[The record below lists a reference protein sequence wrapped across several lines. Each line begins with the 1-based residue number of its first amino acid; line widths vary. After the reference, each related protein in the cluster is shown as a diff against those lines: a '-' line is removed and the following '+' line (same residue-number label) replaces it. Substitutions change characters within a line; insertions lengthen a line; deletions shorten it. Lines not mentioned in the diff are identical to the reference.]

1 MRGEEEGDGGLRV
14 ERSRAVASQRVSRVA
29 RGKRAAAAAA
39 AAAARPEVKSLRT
52 HTIQVRYQLNKQA
65 EWHLSD
71 SHRTDSPGSL
81 RSHSESPDPSPP
93 PPPPPPPASP
103 CQDPKEYTRAV
114 ISAGDSAGEASP
126 DADRNVPVVPV
137 VEAQSSSSAQAR
149 STGIGANRELV
160 RGRIRRNE
168 GKKVALNLNAAGAAQ
183 ASEPDFEKF
192 FRPASWCEPG
202 TAW

>member
-1 MRGEEEGDGGLRV
+1 M
-14 ERSRAVASQRVSRVA
+14 
-29 RGKRAAAAAA
+29 
-39 AAAARPEVKSLRT
+39 
-52 HTIQVRYQLNKQA
+52 
-65 EWHLSD
+65 
-71 SHRTDSPGSL
+71 DSPGSL

-93 PPPPPPPASP
+93 QPPSSP
-103 CQDPKEYTRAV
+103 RQDPEEYTRTV
-114 ISAGDSAGEASP
+114 ISAGEASP
-126 DADRNVPVVPV
+126 DTDRNVPIVPV
-137 VEAQSSSSAQAR
+137 VEVQSSSSAQAR

-183 ASEPDFEKF
+183 ASEPDFKNF